1 MSDSFVKIYIFA
13 NWKLMAFLLF
23 SLVVFIYKGGDF
35 FGSIWLIAL
44 IGTTIGVVSF
54 AFKNPSYL
62 ARRVG
67 YGSLVLVLVV
77 VVISSIIYLAPVDP
91 VRMTLGQSFDPETL
105 EQKTKEYGLDQPLSV
120 QLVKY
125 LRDLSPIS
133 TYEHTPE
140 NQEKYNYTKLFSIG
154 EKALVVKPPYMR
166 ESFQNKRPVFELL
179 KERVPR
185 TAILAFTSMAIA
197 IFIGIFLGVLAALKQ
212 HSWFDN
218 AAIII
223 SVLGYSLPSYV
234 TGIII
239 AIIFGYYL
247 GDYTGLNLQGPL
259 VDISDDLDTF
269 GEEVYVWKNL
279 ILPAIALGIR
289 PVALITQ
296 LTRSTMLE
304 VLNEDYIRTAK
315 AKGLSFYSV
324 VFKHGLRNALN
335 PVVTAASGWF
345 AALLAGT
352 FFIENVFNYN
362 GLGLLTVKA
371 LMEFDIPVVLGC
383 VLFAAIVFVII
394 NILIDILYAY
404 LDPRVSIQ

>member
-1 MSDSFVKIYIFA
+1 MANTFA
-13 NWKLMAFLLF
+13 KKYLFTNWKLIVFLLV
-23 SLVVFIYKGGDF
+23 SVAVFIYKGGDF
-35 FGSIWLIAL
+35 FGSVWLIAL
-44 IGTTIGVVSF
+44 VFTTIGVVAF
-54 AFKNPSYL
+54 AIKNPSYL

-77 VVISSIIYLAPVDP
+77 VIISSIIYLAPVDP
-91 VRMTLGQSFDPETL
+91 VRMTLGQSFDPATL

-133 TYEHTPE
+133 TYEHSAA
-140 NQEKYNYTKLFSIG
+140 NQEKYQYTKLFGVG
-154 EKALVVKPPYMR
+154 EKVLVVKPPYLR
-166 ESFQNKRPVFELL
+166 ESFQNKRPVLELL

-185 TAILAFTSMAIA
+185 TAILAFTAMTIA
-197 IFIGIFLGVLAALKQ
+197 VFIGIVLGVLAALKQ

-218 AAIII
+218 AAIIT

-247 GDYTGLNLQGPL
+247 ADYTGLNLQGPL
-259 VDISDDLDTF
+259 VDISDDLDTY
-269 GEEVYVWKNL
+269 GQEVYVWKNL
-279 ILPAIALGIR
+279 ILPAVALGIR

-362 GLGLLTVKA
+362 ELGLLTVKA

>member
-1 MSDSFVKIYIFA
+1 MSDSFVKKYIFA

-259 VDISDDLDTF
+259 VDISDDLDSF